1 MKQMNIF
8 KYLSQ
13 LSINKIILWSYLIWY
28 LVISIIYFDTNLNL
42 WGTSFGVGVIVYA
55 ALMLSTGDLT
65 WSRIHLHYWESFRL
79 FFIPFCVSS
88 FSGLVK
94 GYGFILIFSP
104 IFEENILAIS
114 VILLFIGIVLI
125 IKKIDIIKKIS

>member
-1 MKQMNIF
+1 
-8 KYLSQ
+8 
-13 LSINKIILWSYLIWY
+13 LWSYLIWY

-42 WGTSFGVGVIVYA
+42 WGTSFGVGIIVYA
-55 ALMLSTGDLT
+55 ALTLSTGDLT
-65 WSRIHLHYWESFRL
+65 WRRIHTHYWEAIRL
-79 FFIPFCVSS
+79 FIIPFCVSS

-104 IFEENILAIS
+104 IFEEDLLAIS
-114 VILLFIGIVLI
+114 AILLFIGIVLT